1 MANEPNWNLNCLD
14 FNDNSKC
21 RFINVSR
28 DDVDKL
34 IIAQQK
40 NENTKRKTMYD
51 LDIVLKYLRE
61 VRI

>member
-40 NENTKRKTMYD
+40 NEKTKRKTMYD
-51 LDIVLKYLRE
+51 LFFL
-61 VRI
+61 